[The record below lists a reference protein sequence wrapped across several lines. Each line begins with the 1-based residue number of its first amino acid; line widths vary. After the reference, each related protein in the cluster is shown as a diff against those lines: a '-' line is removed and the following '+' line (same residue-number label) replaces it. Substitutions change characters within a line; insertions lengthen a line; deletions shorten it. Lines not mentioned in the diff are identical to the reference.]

1 MGKIKIVLVD
11 DHTVVREG
19 ISNSFQ
25 KQDDFII
32 IGEADTGREAIKL
45 VSMNTPDVVI
55 MDISMPDLNGIDAT
69 KQILSINPH
78 IKIIALSMYSDKA
91 YVMGMLKAG
100 VSGYL
105 LKTCSFKELLYAIKT
120 VLSGDMFLC
129 EKVTPVVV
137 NSSLES
143 TRNKNKD
150 KTGAKLSQREREVLQ
165 LLSEGQNTNTIAEK
179 LNISPKTVSAHIAN
193 IKTKLNLYSIAA
205 LTKFAISKGITS
217 VDFI

>member
-205 LTKFAISKGITS
+205 LT
-217 VDFI
+217 